1 LVRGAAAEA
10 MVADALVRDGWRV
23 LARNWRGGGGELDV
37 VVERS
42 GVVRFVEVKCR
53 EGDAIDLYDAV
64 GPGKQRSLGGAA
76 SEWLAQ
82 HAPAGI
88 AEAAFLVALVTTIGE
103 TSSIDW
109 IDDAFD
115 AEG

>member
-1 LVRGAAAEA
+1 
-10 MVADALVRDGWRV
+10 MVADALQRDGWRV

-37 VVERS
+37 VVER
-42 GVVRFVEVKCR
+42 GGCVRFVEVKCR
-53 EGDAIDLYDAV
+53 EGDAVDLYDAV
-64 GPGKQRSLGGAA
+64 GPGKQRSLGAAA
-76 SEWLAQ
+76 SEWLAH
-82 HAPAGI
+82 HAPAGM
-88 AEAAFLVALVTTIGE
+88 AEAAFLVALVTTIGD